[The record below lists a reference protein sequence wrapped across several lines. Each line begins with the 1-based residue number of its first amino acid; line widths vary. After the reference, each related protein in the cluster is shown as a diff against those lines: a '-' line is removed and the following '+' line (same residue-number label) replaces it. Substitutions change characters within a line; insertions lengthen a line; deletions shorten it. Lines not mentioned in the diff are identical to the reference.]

1 MRSSGCRSFI
11 FALLRRDFVAETD
24 NPAITAISL
33 MDPSCDRRISVTLRR
48 RGDSLWIACP
58 TRNCISMQR
67 KFSSGLFDGS
77 VISSGLRR
85 LASSQSSR
93 DASRCHLLFLSIIKA
108 ELMAI
113 RVNQVENA
121 DLPSK
126 VLMWTK
132 AFSSVS
138 WITSSVS
145 WLFLVIRCTI
155 WNIRGRY
162 RSHNS
167 AYAQFPPFCAVAT
180 RNSSLAV
187 FIGVAHEELGR
198 E

>member
-1 MRSSGCRSFI
+1 MPSRQPLMQSESGGGLL
-11 FALLRRDFVAETD
+11 LLRRSAPLTRRTVAYFCSGAHT
-24 NPAITAISL
+24 
-33 MDPSCDRRISVTLRR
+33 
-48 RGDSLWIACP
+48 CP
-58 TRNCISMQR
+58 TRNCISMRR
-67 KFSSGLFDGS
+67 KCSSGLFDGS

-93 DASRCHLLFLSIIKA
+93 DASRCHFLFLSIIKA